1 MDLKESLRRYK
12 DSARAGRVWIDYYGE
27 LHSYGGAASAIEI
40 LDNCTDPDALDVRL
54 DQLLTQ
60 LRTKGLRPQ
69 RPFIKDTDSDGS
81 YGNAV
86 RALEG

>member
-1 MDLKESLRRYK
+1 MDLKDSLRRYK
-12 DSARAGRVWIDYYGE
+12 DPAKAGRVWIDYYNE
-27 LHSYGGAASAIEI
+27 IHSYGGAASAIEI

-54 DQLLTQ
+54 DQLLTH
-60 LRTKGLRPQ
+60 LRTKGKHPQ
-69 RPFIKDTDSDGS
+69 RPFIEDKDSDGR